1 MKRYP
6 PKAHD
11 FLTFSL
17 AAKLDVFDVVFIKYY
32 LTLECQ
38 KIVFLMLSKDVF
50 KYEVRLYSNT
60 VFVNIL
66 IFSTLSELWV
76 KFKFI
81 MSSYL
86 LDMNSLHR

>member
-1 MKRYP
+1 
-6 PKAHD
+6 
-11 FLTFSL
+11 
-17 AAKLDVFDVVFIKYY
+17 
-32 LTLECQ
+32 
-38 KIVFLMLSKDVF
+38 MLSKVVF

-66 IFSTLSELWV
+66 IFSILCELWV

-86 LDMNSLHR
+86 LDMKSLHR

>member
-1 MKRYP
+1 M
-6 PKAHD
+6 
-11 FLTFSL
+11 
-17 AAKLDVFDVVFIKYY
+17 FDVNVIKYY

-38 KIVFLMLSKDVF
+38 NSVSLMLSKVIF
-50 KYEVRLYSNT
+50 KYEVRLYSNMT
-60 VFVNIL
+60 FANVL
-66 IFSTLSELWV
+66 IFSVLLKLWV